1 MTIIMNYGIISRI
14 NNINRVGIRKNL
26 MDQNAEILKNA
37 ISGSLKIIE
46 QDREKEII
54 SRRFG
59 LSGNKETLE
68 QIGEMLSITRER
80 VRQLEKAIL
89 IRLQISAEENEIP
102 ELAAA
107 EKILVRNLTEMGRV
121 AKLSD
126 LADKIYGRTST
137 ASERTGIYF
146 IATFAK
152 NLTVVEENDKYNA
165 AVGIAEYGDEKT
177 IRGRVDEIVKL
188 IRENKAPMTIDEL
201 DNQLNY
207 EHPDHI
213 KAIASISKLLATLN
227 GVWGL
232 TKWPMVNPK
241 NIRDKI
247 FVILEAKKEPMHF
260 SEIAKEIKDS
270 NFKRKNVTV
279 QAIHNELIKDSRFV
293 LIGRGIYALSSWGY
307 KKGTIAEIITSILEK
322 SEKPLTREEI
332 VKQVLKTRKVK
343 ETTILLNLQNK
354 KLFKKID
361 KNSYTLA

>member
-1 MTIIMNYGIISRI
+1 
-14 NNINRVGIRKNL
+14 
-26 MDQNAEILKNA
+26 MDQNAEILKKA

-46 QDREKEII
+46 QDREREII

-59 LSGNKETLE
+59 LKSNKQTLE
-68 QIGEMLSITRER
+68 EIGEMLSITRER

-89 IRLQISAEENEIP
+89 IHLQVSAEENQIP

-107 EKILVRNLTEMGRV
+107 EKLLVRNLTEMGRV

-126 LADKIYGRTST
+126 LADKVYNRDTS
-137 ASERTGIYF
+137 AVQRAGIYF

-152 NLTVVEENDKYNA
+152 NLTVVEENDRYNA
-165 AVGIAEYGDEKT
+165 AVGIADYGDSLEL
-177 IRGRVDEIVKL
+177 RERVDKIVEVIQK
-188 IRENKAPMTIDEL
+188 NKEPMTLDQL
-201 DNQLNY
+201 DNVLDY

-213 KAIASISKLLATLN
+213 KAVASISKLLATLN

-232 TKWPMVNPK
+232 AKWPSVNPR

-247 FVILEAKKEPMHF
+247 FVILESHKQPMHF
-260 SEIAKEIKDS
+260 SEIAAEIKES

-279 QAIHNELIKDSRFV
+279 QAIHNELIKDPRFV

-307 KKGTIAEIITSILEK
+307 KKGTISEIITNILENAG
-322 SEKPLTREEI
+322 KPLSREEI
-332 VKQVLKTRKVK
+332 VKQVLRTRKVK

-361 KNSYTLA
+361 RNLYTLA

>member
-1 MTIIMNYGIISRI
+1 ME
-14 NNINRVGIRKNL
+14 
-26 MDQNAEILKNA
+26 QNAEILKKA

-59 LSGNKETLE
+59 LNGNKETLE

-89 IRLQISAEENEIP
+89 IRLQIAAEENQIP

-107 EKILVRNLTEMGRV
+107 EKVLIRNLTEMGRV
-121 AKLSD
+121 AKLDD
-126 LADKIYGRTST
+126 LAEKVYGRATT
-137 ASERTGIYF
+137 ASEKTGIYF
-146 IATFAK
+146 IATFSQG
-152 NLTVVEENDKYNA
+152 LTVVEESDRYFA
-165 AVGIAEYGDEKT
+165 SIGIADYGDAGKIKERVDKIVKT
-177 IRGRVDEIVKL
+177 IK
-188 IRENKAPMTIDEL
+188 ENKAPMNLDEL
-201 DNQLNY
+201 DEKLDY
-207 EHPDHI
+207 EHPDYI
-213 KAIASISKLLATLN
+213 RAIASISKSLATLN

-232 TKWPMVNPK
+232 AKWPAVNPK

-260 SEIAKEIKDS
+260 SEIANEIKES

-279 QAIHNELIKDSRFV
+279 QAIHNELIKDPRFV

-307 KKGTIAEIITSILEK
+307 KKGTIADIITATLEK
-322 SEKPLTREEI
+322 SEKPMTREEI
-332 VKQVLKTRKVK
+332 VKHVLKVRKVK
-343 ETTILLNLQNK
+343 ETTILLNLQNR

>member
-1 MTIIMNYGIISRI
+1 MGQGKIP
-14 NNINRVGIRKNL
+14 

-59 LSGNKETLE
+59 LNGNKETLE

-89 IRLQISAEENEIP
+89 IRLQISAEDNQIP

-121 AKLSD
+121 AKISD
-126 LADKIYGRTST
+126 LADKVYNHPAT
-137 ASERTGIYF
+137 ASEKTGIYC
-146 IATFAK
+146 IATFSK
-152 NLTVVEENDKYNA
+152 NLTVVEENDRYNA
-165 AVGIAEYGDEKT
+165 SVGIAEYGDSRAIREK
-177 IRGRVDEIVKL
+177 VDEIVK
-188 IRENKAPMTIDEL
+188 IIKENKAPMTIDDL
-201 DNQLNY
+201 DNKLNY
-207 EHPDHI
+207 EHPDYI
-213 KAIASISKLLATLN
+213 KAMASISKLLAMLN
-227 GVWGL
+227 GMWGL
-232 TKWPMVNPK
+232 SKWPSVNPK

-247 FVILEAKKEPMHF
+247 FVILETKKEPMHF
-260 SEIAKEIKDS
+260 SEIAKEISES
-270 NFKRKNVTV
+270 NFKRKNVTI

-307 KKGTIAEIITSILEK
+307 KKGTISEIIKSILEK
-322 SEKPLTREEI
+322 SDKPLSREEI
-332 VKQVLKTRKVK
+332 VKQVLKVRKVK

-354 KLFKKID
+354 NLFKKVD

>member
-1 MTIIMNYGIISRI
+1 
-14 NNINRVGIRKNL
+14 

-188 IRENKAPMTIDEL
+188 IRDNKAPMTIDEL